1 MARGLLKLRRV
12 LRPFSVKQHMG
23 SSTQAFTGNMCGIR
37 KEEQAMRVAHVS
49 DQVARIV
56 FLVCAILLVLI
67 MLGVFI
73 IIGSSAF
80 RIFFEGAT
88 VKGFFFGTFWDPTG
102 RSEERRVGKEC
113 RSRWSPYH

>member
-1 MARGLLKLRRV
+1 
-12 LRPFSVKQHMG
+12 
-23 SSTQAFTGNMCGIR
+23 
-37 KEEQAMRVAHVS
+37 MRVAHVS
-49 DQVARIV
+49 DQVARVV

-88 VKGFFFGTFWDPTG
+88 VKVSSLVHSGTPRVQLILVGTVPPAMEPVGLSWDQSSP
-102 RSEERRVGKEC
+102 RCC
-113 RSRWSPYH
+113 R

>member
-12 LRPFSVKQHMG
+12 LPPFSVKQHMG
-23 SSTQAFTGNMCGIR
+23 SSTQAFTSNICGIR

-49 DQVARIV
+49 DQVARV
-56 FLVCAILLVLI
+56 VVLGCAILLVLI

-88 VKGFFFGTFWDPTG
+88 VKGFFFGTFLDPTG
-102 RSEERRVGKEC
+102 TADPSGNGT
-113 RSRWSPYH
+113 P